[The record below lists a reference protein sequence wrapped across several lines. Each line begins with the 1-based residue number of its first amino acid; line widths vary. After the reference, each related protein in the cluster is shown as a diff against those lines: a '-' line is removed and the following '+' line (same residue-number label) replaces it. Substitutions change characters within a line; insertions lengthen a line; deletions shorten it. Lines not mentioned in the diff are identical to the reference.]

1 MAINLTVELY
11 GNSRIIAG
19 QKLVQLVFTES
30 KVGAV
35 DVIRALAL
43 LFPALGGKV
52 LDTGDKRLLSSY
64 VFNLNGVGFQDPGK
78 LKLCDGDALLILPS
92 QAGG

>member
-1 MAINLTVELY
+1 MNQGVVTCAYLIEVLQVAFPTKNVLNGTF
-11 GNSRIIAG
+11 NM
-19 QKLVQLVFTES
+19 
-30 KVGAV
+30 
-35 DVIRALAL
+35 RALEPFRPGDL
-43 LFPALGGKV
+43 VDFGGKV

>member
-1 MAINLTVELY
+1 MPINLTVELY

-19 QKLVQLVFTES
+19 QKLVQLEFTES

-43 LFPALGGKV
+43 IFPALI
-52 LDTGDKRLLSSY
+52 TGVQNFTAKSRKY
-64 VFNLNGVGFQDPGK
+64 
-78 LKLCDGDALLILPS
+78 
-92 QAGG
+92 